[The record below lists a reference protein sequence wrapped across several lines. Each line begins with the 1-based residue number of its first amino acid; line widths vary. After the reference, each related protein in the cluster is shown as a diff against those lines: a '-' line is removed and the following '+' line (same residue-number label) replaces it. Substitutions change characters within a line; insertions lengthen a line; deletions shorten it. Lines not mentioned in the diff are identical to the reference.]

1 MALELIRVRFQGS
14 GAFQNT
20 LKRRVD
26 EYFQGLNVSRRDAP
40 RMYAKTALILAVAV
54 GSYGLLMFTAV
65 AWWQAVI
72 LAIALALGMA
82 GIGFSVQHDANH
94 GGYSRNRWINYL
106 MSISLD
112 MIGGSSF
119 IWYWK
124 HNIVHHTYT
133 NISGVDVDIEL
144 EPLLRLAPDQRW
156 RWYHR
161 FQQFYIWILYAILPF
176 NWQFWADYRDLAN
189 GHISGV
195 RFPRPTKRVLAGTL
209 AGKGFFY
216 GWSLV
221 LPLVFHP
228 TWAVLGFYLIV
239 SSVLGI
245 VLTTTFQLAHCVDE
259 TECVTVGRG
268 AGPLAVGWAE
278 HQVRTTANFA
288 PGNGF
293 LTWYLGGLNYQIEHH
308 LFPKVCHVHY
318 PALSPIVSATCREF
332 GIPYQS
338 HRTVRAA
345 VASHFRWLR
354 RLGHGSVV
362 CPVDKA
368 GLVEAPAHRAEKPA
382 EDRMAGPWSG
392 HCSGGP
398 RRAPS

>member
-1 MALELIRVRFQGS
+1 MALESIRVRFPGS
-14 GAFQNT
+14 GAFQVA
-20 LKRRVD
+20 LKQRVD
-26 EYFQGLNVSRRDAP
+26 AHFEGLNISRRDAP
-40 RMYAKTALILAVAV
+40 RMYTKTALILAVTV
-54 GSYGLLMFTAV
+54 GSYSLLMFAAV

-94 GGYSRNRWINYL
+94 GGYSRKRWINYL

-112 MIGGSSF
+112 MMGGSSF

-156 RWYHR
+156 RSYHR
-161 FQQFYIWILYAILPF
+161 SQQFYIWILYAFLPV
-176 NWQFWADYRDLAN
+176 NWQFWSDYRDLAN

-195 RFPRPTKRVLAGTL
+195 RFPRPTARVLAGTL
-209 AGKGFFY
+209 AGKVFFY

-221 LPLVFHP
+221 LPLLLHSA
-228 TWAVLGFYLIV
+228 WAVLGFYALV

-245 VLTTTFQLAHCVDE
+245 VLATVFQLAHCVEE
-259 TECVTVGRG
+259 TEVVAIGRG
-268 AGPLAVGWAE
+268 AEPVTVGWAE

-288 PGNGF
+288 PGDGF

-318 PALSPIVSATCREF
+318 PALSPIVSAICREF
-332 GIPYQS
+332 GIPYRS
-338 HRTVRAA
+338 HPTVRAA

-354 RLGHGSVV
+354 RLGDGSVV
-362 CPVDKA
+362 RPAEKA
-368 GLVEAPAHRAEKPA
+368 GLVEAPVRLSKRIIQRLES
-382 EDRMAGPWSG
+382 DRPQD
-392 HCSGGP
+392 
-398 RRAPS
+398 RRP